1 MTVVLEADVI
11 RLRGDCPVGDA
22 ETLVALL
29 QEVPGRM
36 VDLTG
41 AGTLHTA
48 VIQVLLALRPQVL
61 GPVGNPFVDRWIA
74 PLLPMGRSG

>member
-1 MTVVLEADVI
+1 MTVVLEAEMI

-22 ETLVALL
+22 EALVTLL
-29 QEVPGRM
+29 QDVPGRV

-48 VIQVLLALRPQVL
+48 VVQVLLALQPQVL
-61 GPVGNPFVDRWIA
+61 VPAGNPFVDRWIA
-74 PLLPMGRSG
+74 PLLPVVRSG